1 MSTVSDEPTLPPAAE
16 NDPDRRGTGSARELV
31 TGPWLDELLAR
42 ADESGLR
49 LTGEGGF
56 LPELIKAVLE
66 RGLAVE
72 LSDHLGYEKGPGR
85 PGQPEPPQ
93 RIHPEDGGQRGGAGG
108 PGGAAGPG
116 LDVRA
121 AAGPEGHPAA
131 RRRPRRHDRLA
142 VRGRD

>member
-56 LPELIKAVLE
+56 LPELVKAVLE

-72 LSDHLGYEKGPGR
+72 LTDHLGYEKGDPAGR
-85 PGQPEPPQ
+85 GSLEQPQ
-93 RIHPEDGGQRGGAGG
+93 RVHPEDRGQRGGAGG
-108 PGGAAGPG
+108 PGGAARPG

-121 AAGPEGHPAA
+121 AAGPE
-131 RRRPRRHDRLA
+131 
-142 VRGRD
+142 

>member
-1 MSTVSDEPTLPPAAE
+1 MSTVTDGPTSPRAAE

-66 RGLAVE
+66 GGLAVG
-72 LSDHLGYEKGPGR
+72 LTDHLGYDRGDPAGR
-85 PGQPEPPQ
+85 GSPNS
-93 RIHPEDGGQRGGAGG
+93 RNGATPKTVASEVG
-108 PGGAAGPG
+108 
-116 LDVRA
+116 
-121 AAGPEGHPAA
+121 
-131 RRRPRRHDRLA
+131 
-142 VRGRD
+142 